1 MSGADIRLIAVDLD
15 GTLLDDDHA
24 TVPARNVRARRAAAE
39 RGVAVA
45 IASGRVWALLT
56 EIADQLGPGT
66 VKYAICS
73 NGSAVLDTARGEWL
87 CRRGLSQA
95 QADGLFDLLRARRL
109 PFEVY
114 CEGENVVERG
124 LLDLVR
130 ASAATPQFL
139 ETFERQTTFVD
150 NLNVA
155 LAGRAVEKIHV
166 FHVPP
171 EERADLLREVEKLG
185 PLTLACSF
193 RENLELAAGGVN
205 KGAALEAL
213 SARLGLDRSQVMAFG
228 DAGNDLEMLTW
239 AGWSFAMEN
248 AAPEIQAAARFTTLS
263 NHAGGVGAA
272 VEHWVLGK

>member
-24 TVPARNVRARRAAAE
+24 TVPARNVRALRAAAE

-87 CRRGLSQA
+87 CRRGLSQT
-95 QADGLFDLLRARRL
+95 QADGLFDLLRTRRL
-109 PFEVY
+109 PFEAY

-150 NLNVA
+150 SLNVA

-205 KGAALEAL
+205 KGTALEAL

-248 AAPEIQAAARFTTLS
+248 AAPEIRAAARFTTLS

-272 VEHWVLGK
+272 VERWVLGE